1 VADAGALGYL
11 SIAAHGHADALA
23 SILSVGGK
31 EFLVDPGTYAY
42 HTQSRWR
49 HYFRGTAAHNTVRV
63 DGVDQ
68 SQSGGHFMWLRRA
81 TAGCSLWR
89 PSAERDVFEGW
100 HDGYARLPDPVMHR
114 RLITLEKRSHRVV
127 VEDTLRMLGTH
138 DVELFFHFSEECRVD
153 AVAGGYRISRE
164 GTGAVPDIARAGG
177 LRDRRQLRQPR
188 PDLRLGVEEIRREM
202 SRADATLALQ
212 ARWERSA
219 AQ

>member
-1 VADAGALGYL
+1 
-11 SIAAHGHADALA
+11 
-23 SILSVGGK
+23 
-31 EFLVDPGTYAY
+31 
-42 HTQSRWR
+42 
-49 HYFRGTAAHNTVRV
+49 
-63 DGVDQ
+63 
-68 SQSGGHFMWLRRA
+68 MWLRRA

-164 GTGAVPDIARAGG
+164 GRALCLTLPAQAGYATVVNCG
-177 LRDRRQLRQPR
+177 SHAPISGWVSRKFDVKCPAPTRLWRCRLAGNALLRS
-188 PDLRLGVEEIRREM
+188 EI
-202 SRADATLALQ
+202 TC
-212 ARWERSA
+212 
-219 AQ
+219 